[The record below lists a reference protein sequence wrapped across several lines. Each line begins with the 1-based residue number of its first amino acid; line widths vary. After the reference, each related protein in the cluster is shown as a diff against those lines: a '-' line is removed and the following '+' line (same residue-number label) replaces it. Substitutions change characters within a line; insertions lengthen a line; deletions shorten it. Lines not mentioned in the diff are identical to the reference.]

1 MTGRGTLETY
11 SMVERSQMLEMCS
24 KNECSTIYW
33 MDVLDNANFTTPD
46 MSKEGYTSSAMTTK
60 EWIL

>member
-1 MTGRGTLETY
+1 
-11 SMVERSQMLEMCS
+11 
-24 KNECSTIYW
+24 

-60 EWIL
+60 ENGFCEDGHISTVTTTSQDTFWAMLQD